1 MSSGKLHHSAK
12 VATTFP
18 LQEEVEDGKNRHLVK
33 CQRCP
38 SKILN
43 PGMGVYKQVEFPLP
57 HMKQNTDKSDITSV
71 EEEVIKD
78 YWVVEDMYSF
88 ENVGFS
94 NSVAGVK
101 YLSCADCEVGPIGW
115 FDIAARTSYVALSRV
130 LHGNG

>member
-43 PGMGVYKQVEFPLP
+43 PGMGVYKQVEVTAVVR
-57 HMKQNTDKSDITSV
+57 QWYNNTVFHLIICV
-71 EEEVIKD
+71 
-78 YWVVEDMYSF
+78 SF
-88 ENVGFS
+88 MEWRKTIAS
-94 NSVAGVK
+94 GV
-101 YLSCADCEVGPIGW
+101 LCDAVHC
-115 FDIAARTSYVALSRV
+115 
-130 LHGNG
+130 LHQCCL